1 MSATDLKEQ
10 PGRPPRKRRSDGE
23 RRRQAILHEAARLA
37 TLEGIGGLS
46 IGRLADAVGMSKSGL
61 FAHFGSK
68 QELQLATMEAASAI
82 FTEQVLEPALQAP
95 TAFERLRRLA
105 DNYLRY
111 VAGEAFP
118 GGCFFASVAAEVDTH
133 PGPVRDVAVQVMHD
147 WLALLERTVQEAQA
161 EGDLDPAVD
170 PAQLAFEVEASL
182 YLANTLFVVIG
193 GPVPIERAR
202 RSLEQRF
209 GEVATTASP
218 RV

>member
-1 MSATDLKEQ
+1 MHATDVEER
-10 PGRPPRKRRSDGE
+10 PERPPRKRRSDGE
-23 RRRQAILHEAARLA
+23 RRRNAILQEAARLA

-95 TAFERLRRLA
+95 TAFERLRQLA

-170 PAQLAFEVEASL
+170 PAQLAFDVEALL
-182 YLANTLFVVIG
+182 YLANTLFVVVG
-193 GPVPIERAR
+193 GLEPIERAR
-202 RSLEQRF
+202 ASLERRF
-209 GEVATTASP
+209 REVATAAA
-218 RV
+218 